1 MKKVFK
7 SALLVLTM
15 LTTGL
20 VTTSCDNETIQQ
32 IINTVIGNLFNTGQT
47 YTYTGSATSQSLT
60 GSYNSGKWNYV
71 NQSKNTQLTNMTV
84 QLQSKQ
90 TGTLSLAPYTDGD
103 VTVQQITIYN
113 LTMTAA
119 ADQSYTALSIGD
131 NSTIDGTIQYKGTT
145 YTAANLYI
153 EKAQA
158 TSGNIS
164 LSMTLYFQD
173 PNKTDDYQMAIN
185 LTYTGQAVTTA
196 Q

>member
-7 SALLVLTM
+7 SAMLVLAM

-20 VTTSCDNETIQQ
+20 VTTSCDSETLQQ
-32 IINTVIGNLFNTGQT
+32 IIGMLFNTGQT
-47 YTYTGSATSQSLT
+47 YTYSGSATSQSLT
-60 GSYNSGKWNYV
+60 GSYNSGEWHYV
-71 NQSKNTQLTNMTV
+71 NQNHDTQLTNMTV
-84 QLQSKQ
+84 QLQSST
-90 TGTLSLAPYTDGD
+90 TGTLTLAPYTDGA

-113 LTMTAA
+113 LAMTAA
-119 ADQSYTALSIGD
+119 ADQSYTSLSIGE
-131 NSTIDGTIQYKGTT
+131 NSTIDGTIQYNGVT

-164 LSMTLYFQD
+164 LKMTLYFQTA
-173 PNKTDDYQMAIN
+173 NTEDYQMAIN
-185 LTYTGQAVTTA
+185 LTYTGAAVTTA

>member
-7 SALLVLTM
+7 SAMLVLAM

-20 VTTSCDNETIQQ
+20 VTTSCDSETLQQ
-32 IINTVIGNLFNTGQT
+32 IIGMLFNTGQT
-47 YTYTGSATSQSLT
+47 YTYSGSATSQSLT
-60 GSYNSGKWNYV
+60 GSYNSGEWHYV
-71 NQSKNTQLTNMTV
+71 NQNHDTQLTNMTV
-84 QLQSKQ
+84 QLQSST
-90 TGTLSLAPYTDGD
+90 TGTLTLAPYTDGA

-113 LTMTAA
+113 LAMTAA
-119 ADQSYTALSIGD
+119 ADQSYTSLSIGE
-131 NSTIDGTIQYKGTT
+131 NSTIDGTIQYNGVT

-164 LSMTLYFQD
+164 LKMTLYFQAA
-173 PNKTDDYQMAIN
+173 NTDDYQMAIN
-185 LTYTGQAVTTA
+185 LTYTGAAVTTA